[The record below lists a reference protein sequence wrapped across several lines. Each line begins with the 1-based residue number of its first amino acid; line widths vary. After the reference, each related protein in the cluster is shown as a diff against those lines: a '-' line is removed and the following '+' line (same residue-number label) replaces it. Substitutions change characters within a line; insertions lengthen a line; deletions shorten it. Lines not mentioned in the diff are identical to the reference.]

1 MQRNIKILKLLAFV
15 QQKNYK
21 KNKNELFNNKII
33 IFEKKK
39 IELYFR
45 KHVFTL

>member
-1 MQRNIKILKLLAFV
+1 MLPFV
-15 QQKNYK
+15 QQKISK
-21 KNKNELFNNKII
+21 KNKNELFSNKII

-45 KHVFTL
+45 KHVFTLLL